1 VKWGNFA
8 PASYVYEDVL
18 EVCMLVPSSLR
29 PGLSLGSF
37 ALAALIGLGV
47 PVGAQAA
54 TETQTVDKTAAISAG
69 GTLKV
74 RNFSG
79 KVEITGTD
87 RSDISLHAV
96 RRAPQERLERIKLDV
111 QSDGNTVTIEANKRT
126 GPKTDHDNVV
136 ETDMTIEVPR
146 QVTLDIDVFSSQV
159 TVRGVTG
166 GHNHVKTF
174 SGEITLEGVTGQ
186 VDAETF
192 SGAIQASPV
201 KWAAADTLRFH
212 TFSGDIGVRVPAEAN
227 ASVEFDSFSGD
238 LRSDVPLTFRNK
250 SKHNL
255 KAELNSADGPNAAQ
269 LTLQT
274 FSGDVRIT
282 K

>member
-1 VKWGNFA
+1 V
-8 PASYVYEDVL
+8 DVL
-18 EVCMLVPSSLR
+18 EVRMLATSSLR
-29 PGLSLGSF
+29 PGLSIGSF

-47 PVGAQAA
+47 PLGAQAA
-54 TETQTVDKTAAISAG
+54 TETLDKTAPIPAG

-87 RSDISLHAV
+87 RSDVSLHAV
-96 RRAPQERLERIKLDV
+96 RRAPQDRLDRIKLDV
-111 QSDGNTVTIEANKRT
+111 QTDGDTVTIEANKRT
-126 GPKTDHDNVV
+126 GPKQDNDNVV

-146 QVTLDIDVFSSQV
+146 QVKLDIDVFSSEV
-159 TVRGVTG
+159 TVRGVAG
-166 GHNHVKTF
+166 GNNHVKTF
-174 SGEITLEGVTGQ
+174 SGEITLEGVTGR

-192 SGAIQASPV
+192 SGAIHASPV
-201 KWAAADTLRFH
+201 KWAASDTLRFH

-227 ASVEFDSFSGD
+227 AAVEFESFSGG
-238 LRSDVPLTFRNK
+238 LQSDVPLTFRNK

-255 KAELNSADGPNAAQ
+255 KAELNSADGPNSAR

>member
-1 VKWGNFA
+1 
-8 PASYVYEDVL
+8 
-18 EVCMLVPSSLR
+18 MLAPSSLR
-29 PGLSLGSF
+29 PGLSVGSF

-47 PVGAQAA
+47 PVGTQAA
-54 TETQTVDKTAAISAG
+54 TETQTVDKTAPIAAG

-87 RSDISLHAV
+87 RSDISLHAI

-111 QSDGNTVTIEANKRT
+111 QSDGNTVTIEANKRI
-126 GPKTDHDNVV
+126 GEKTDHDNVV

-146 QVTLDIDVFSSQV
+146 QVKLDIDVFSSEV
-159 TVRGVTG
+159 TVRGVAG

-192 SGAIQASPV
+192 SGAIHASPV
-201 KWAAADTLRFH
+201 KWAADDTLRFH

-227 ASVEFDSFSGD
+227 ASVEFESFSGD

-255 KAELNSADGPNAAQ
+255 KADLNSASGPNAAQ

-274 FSGDVRIT
+274 FSGDVSIT

>member
-1 VKWGNFA
+1 
-8 PASYVYEDVL
+8 
-18 EVCMLVPSSLR
+18 MLARSSFR
-29 PGLSLGSF
+29 PGLSIGSV
-37 ALAALIGLGV
+37 ALAALIGLGM
-47 PVGAQAA
+47 PVGAYAA
-54 TETQTVDKTAAISAG
+54 TETQTVDKTVAIPAG

-87 RSDISLHAV
+87 RADVSLHAV
-96 RRAPQERLERIKLDV
+96 RRASRERLDRIQLDV
-111 QSDGNTVTIEANKRT
+111 QADGDTVTIEANKRI
-126 GPKTDHDNVV
+126 GPKMENDNVV

-146 QVTLDIDVFSSQV
+146 QIKLDVDVFSSPV
-159 TVRGVTG
+159 TVRGVAG
-166 GHNHVKTF
+166 GHNRVKTF

-238 LRSDVPLTFRNK
+238 LQSDLPLTFRNK

-255 KAELNSADGPNAAQ
+255 KAELNSADGPNSAQ

-282 K
+282 R